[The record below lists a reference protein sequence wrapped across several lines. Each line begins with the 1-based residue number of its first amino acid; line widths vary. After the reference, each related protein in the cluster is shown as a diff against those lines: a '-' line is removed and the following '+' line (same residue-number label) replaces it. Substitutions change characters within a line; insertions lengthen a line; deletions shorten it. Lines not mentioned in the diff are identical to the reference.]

1 VRSYQSAEQVA
12 QEQFQIIPIR
22 AGKKTFRRWFTEV
35 ENVVGTCVLR
45 VSRTHLRQNNEHA
58 GGTIHSCVMKR
69 SSSGDPFKMD
79 STKRPKP
86 PHWNAS
92 PGEMPEMVRAAYKEV
107 FSSERRGLL
116 QSTYRKR
123 CIQSLGI
130 TASYPDAISS
140 LDIASLVP
148 PVLRIDPRIAT
159 EITRKLAE
167 AARQKQR
174 IIRAKFIYRKK
185 RAKLI
190 RIFETFATKDDL
202 MREVWNIIE
211 EAKQEENWKGSMP
224 AATWFLQR
232 AGKFAQHNED
242 DLIDSEDDCEI
253 IGETCQADSESS
265 VFEVDTC
272 AVNEDDL
279 IDSEDDCE
287 IIGETCQADSES
299 SVFEDY
305 TSGRIGGVNATATAN
320 AIPMS
325 SPSYSPFGGSED
337 SSEVGRHFK
346 MFLFD
351 SEDLS
356 TVPGGSTSRISHEKI
371 TPASATA
378 LVSPYEG
385 IDPPSLQTDP
395 SVYTPEKV
403 PDAGMVNELE
413 SNFSRMAPGDVQQ
426 FMRRLQQRVN
436 RQLAERAAQLIRILG
451 ESERAEV
458 MDELHKMST

>member
-1 VRSYQSAEQVA
+1 
-12 QEQFQIIPIR
+12 
-22 AGKKTFRRWFTEV
+22 
-35 ENVVGTCVLR
+35 
-45 VSRTHLRQNNEHA
+45 
-58 GGTIHSCVMKR
+58 
-69 SSSGDPFKMD
+69 MD

-232 AGKFAQHNED
+232 AGKFAQHSRFIGTDED

-272 AVNEDDL
+272 AINL
-279 IDSEDDCE
+279 K
-287 IIGETCQADSES
+287 
-299 SVFEDY
+299 DY